1 MCCINI
7 YTFFLGH
14 VHLLTAEEL
23 KKSNKVKSNKHAS
36 SEDNNLERH
45 VEVDT
50 ANTDEIPSVGE
61 DCSRGMKSNMLLL
74 SFNL

>member
-1 MCCINI
+1 MLHK
-7 YTFFLGH
+7 YLYFLGH

-23 KKSNKVKSNKHAS
+23 KKSNKAKSNKHAS
-36 SEDNNLERH
+36 SKDNNLERH

-50 ANTDEIPSVGE
+50 ANTDEIPSVDE

>member
-1 MCCINI
+1 
-7 YTFFLGH
+7 
-14 VHLLTAEEL
+14 LTAEEL
-23 KKSNKVKSNKHAS
+23 KKSNKAKSNKHAS
-36 SEDNNLERH
+36 SKDNNLERH

-50 ANTDEIPSVGE
+50 ANTDEIPSVDE

>member
-1 MCCINI
+1 
-7 YTFFLGH
+7 
-14 VHLLTAEEL
+14 LTAEEL
-23 KKSNKVKSNKHAS
+23 KRFGKAKTNKHAS
-36 SEDNNLERH
+36 SKDNNLERH

-50 ANTDEIPSVGE
+50 ANTDEIPSVDK

>member
-23 KKSNKVKSNKHAS
+23 KKSNKAKSNKHAS
-36 SEDNNLERH
+36 SKDNNLERH

-50 ANTDEIPSVGE
+50 ANTDEIPSVDE

-74 SFNL
+74 SFDL